1 MPASRRHSQAV
12 GSRQP
17 RNHSWREREPDNAKG
32 RPIPGRRAPCGSIPE
47 SASSAGVAPA
57 APIGH
62 ESRVSPLPSNPFQHL
77 SELASRRYRPAG
89 ITAWRFARGKL
100 RGDPVYRAVWEGP
113 WIQQG
118 TIVDLGCGPGLML
131 ALFVSAQESGEI
143 DPMLAWR
150 KECRLVGIETRS
162 RVASIARLALGS
174 RAEIISADARQS
186 PLPRCRTVL
195 LFDVLHM
202 MPASDQETLLQAVLC
217 ALAPNGV
224 ILIREANAAA
234 GWRFHVVRFAN
245 RMKALLKGYSSR
257 GFHFRSTGEWSE
269 WLQSH
274 ALDLEVHPMNQG
286 TPFGNVLLVAR
297 RRTTPLPSPTS

>member
-1 MPASRRHSQAV
+1 MP
-12 GSRQP
+12 
-17 RNHSWREREPDNAKG
+17 NG
-32 RPIPGRRAPCGSIPE
+32 RFDR
-47 SASSAGVAPA
+47 
-57 APIGH
+57 
-62 ESRVSPLPSNPFQHL
+62 L
-77 SELASRRYRPAG
+77 SDLASRRYRPAG

-118 TIVDLGCGPGLML
+118 TIVDVGCGPGLMF

-143 DPMLAWR
+143 EPMLEWR
-150 KECRLVGIETRS
+150 RECRLVGIETRS
-162 RVASIARLALGS
+162 QVASIARLALGS
-174 RAEIISADARQS
+174 FAEVISADARQS
-186 PLPRCRTVL
+186 PLPCCHTVL

-202 MPASDQETLLQAVLC
+202 MPAPDQETLLKAILC

-224 ILIREANAAA
+224 ILIREADAAA

-257 GFHFRSTGEWSE
+257 GFHFRSTAEWSE
-269 WLQSH
+269 WLQTH
-274 ALDLEVHPMNQG
+274 GLDVEFHPMHQG

-297 RRTTPLPSPTS
+297 SRAKPRSS